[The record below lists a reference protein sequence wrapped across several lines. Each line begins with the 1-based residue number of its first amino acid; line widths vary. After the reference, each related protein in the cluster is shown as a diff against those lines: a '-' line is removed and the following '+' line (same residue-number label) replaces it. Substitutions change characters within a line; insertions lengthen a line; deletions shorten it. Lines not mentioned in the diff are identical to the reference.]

1 MASSSIGLKEG
12 NNRFKE
18 FQMKGTPLVEKDKET
33 IMKENAN
40 FQKKYG
46 DDQDSIFLDGN
57 ADTSLSE
64 ISMIQEMKGLQ
75 RPNPEPSDGGG
86 QILAMLSGT
95 VFNPREYS
103 EKEEANTE
111 QVMKNKS

>member
-12 NNRFKE
+12 SNRFKE
-18 FQMKGTPLVEKDKET
+18 FQLKGTPLVDKDKET

-95 VFNPREYS
+95 VFNPREYP
-103 EKEEANTE
+103 EK
-111 QVMKNKS
+111 